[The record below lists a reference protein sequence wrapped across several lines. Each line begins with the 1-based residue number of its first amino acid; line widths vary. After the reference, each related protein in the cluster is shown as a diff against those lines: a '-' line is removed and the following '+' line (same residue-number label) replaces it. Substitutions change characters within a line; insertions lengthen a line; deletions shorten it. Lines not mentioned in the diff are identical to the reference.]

1 MSLQDAAAKLVR
13 SILENKDQFG
23 IEMTVTDPSGVQAQ
37 ITGIPTDISQTID
50 PQTGLLVASRSICVS
65 MPLAAFD
72 EQFSKRP
79 EGVNAKGRRQW
90 LVELKLQNMPAAV
103 KYAVISTRPDAIGC
117 VLCFL
122 QIYEE

>member
-1 MSLQDAAAKLVR
+1 MSLQDSAANFVR

-37 ITGIPTDISQTID
+37 ITGIPTDIHQSID
-50 PQTGLLVASRSICVS
+50 PQTGLLVASRTLCVS

-72 EQFSKRP
+72 EKFGKRP
-79 EGVNAKGRRQW
+79 EGVSARGRRQW
-90 LVELKLQNMPAAV
+90 LVELKLPTMPAAV
-103 KYAVISTRPDAIGC
+103 KYAVEGTRPDAIGI